1 MSISTEANDA
11 GWEAL
16 IQGEW
21 WAAIANAHISVTG
34 DFFWAFMVNLPL
46 FIMYIKN
53 ETFLTPTVSIILL
66 GPIVIAFTPLSV
78 RFILNLIVIF
88 GITIILYKAA
98 I

>member
-1 MSISTEANDA
+1 MANTQANDA
-11 GWEAL
+11 GWDAI
-16 IQGEW
+16 IQGDVFT
-21 WAAIANAHISVTG
+21 AIANAHISVTG

-53 ETFLTPTVSIILL
+53 ETFLTPTISIILL

-88 GITIILYKAA
+88 GISIILYKAA